1 MASEKQKQVTIDYVE
16 NKEFDYKIK
25 FSVLKV
31 LVIVLAVFLA
41 VTWLKSFLT
50 LEVVL
55 DEETQARLDKDT
67 AHAVDD
73 AKKYLDE
80 KYNIEYELNTFEPII
95 YALSSET
102 SWDRTH
108 YDGNWQGEFTIDGV
122 SYQIEGNVPT
132 NQFGDN
138 YQTEQIWSACKELV
152 MQYFPHICEN
162 NGVVYEAEYKVGL
175 SSKSLAYGDELFSTY
190 YDGSNLEEL
199 LPETSVY
206 ILIDIDKKAAMSD
219 EFWLECEEATA
230 RLEKDFEGS
239 RFYITEGRP
248 SSQTAYGKWKDTQ
261 RYNHKT
267 DL

>member
-1 MASEKQKQVTIDYVE
+1 MASEKQKQVTIDYDE
-16 NKEFDYKIK
+16 NKELNYKIK

-41 VTWLKSFLT
+41 VTWLKSFFT

-67 AHAVDD
+67 EHAVDD
-73 AKKYLDE
+73 AKKYLEE
-80 KYNIEYELNTFEPII
+80 KYNIEYELNTFEPVI

-108 YDGNWQGEFTIDGV
+108 YDGNWRGEFTIDGV
-122 SYQIEGNVPT
+122 SYQIEGNVPM

-152 MQYFPHICEN
+152 KQYFPDTYEN
-162 NGVVYEAEYKVGL
+162 NGAVCEAEYKVGL
-175 SSKSLAYGDELFSTY
+175 FSGSHIYGDGLFSTY

-199 LPETSVY
+199 LPETSVG

-219 EFWLECEEATA
+219 EFWLECEEAA
-230 RLEKDFEGS
+230 SRLEKDFEESSFG
-239 RFYITEGRP
+239 ITEGVL
-248 SSQTAYGKWKDTQ
+248 SSETAYGKWKDAQ
-261 RYNHKT
+261 RYNH
-267 DL
+267 